1 MNLRQLKKKV
11 RKVAGCSSA
20 SGFRLQDNGAVFGAV
35 FVVNKYLYFY
45 RLRGPKTSRY
55 KQELFGGRVLS
66 LGYACKD

>member
-1 MNLRQLKKKV
+1 MKLRQLKKKI
-11 RKVAGCSSA
+11 RKVAGCSGA
-20 SGFRLQDNGAVFGAV
+20 SGFRLQDNGAV